1 MNKEQILKAF
11 EGRERFGLCLT
22 ILSLDAN
29 YRIEHKQANWLDS
42 LANDMRDY
50 QEVSE
55 ETEELYQ
62 EYKEYEEK
70 KKKELKDKYDIYI

>member
-11 EGRERFGLCLT
+11 EGRDRFGLCLT

-42 LANDMRDY
+42 LTNDMRDY

-55 ETEELYQ
+55 ETDELYD
-62 EYKEYEEK
+62 EYKEYKEK

>member
-1 MNKEQILKAF
+1 MNKKEILKAF

-22 ILSLDAN
+22 ILSLDAR
-29 YRIEHKQANWLDS
+29 YEIEHREAIWLNS

-62 EYKEYEEK
+62 EYKEYKEK
-70 KKKELKDKYDIYI
+70 NKKELKDKYDIYI

>member
-11 EGRERFGLCLT
+11 EGRDRFVLCFT
-22 ILSLDAN
+22 ILSLDAK
-29 YRIEHKQANWLDS
+29 YEIEHREAIWLNS
-42 LANDMRDY
+42 LANDMEDY

-55 ETEELYQ
+55 ETEELYE
-62 EYKEYEEK
+62 EYKEYKEK

>member
-22 ILSLDAN
+22 ILSLDAR
-29 YRIEHKQANWLDS
+29 YEIERMQANWLDS

-55 ETEELYQ
+55 ETEELYE
-62 EYKEYEEK
+62 EYKEYKEK